1 MVTNITPLL
10 EAVQRLT
17 SALIVSR
24 LHFAPRFPYS
34 GSEGGWVLRS
44 RRGALSPAFG
54 LPSGRRGSASGSAL
68 GSGSAWLS
76 AAPPCSAA
84 SSTDPNLGGLRG
96 RSPGP
101 SPRSCVPT
109 EAQPRRQLRGGARSG
124 AGRCGAVRCGGAER
138 CSALPPAAPL
148 RSPARP
154 AQAAA
159 AMAALHAKAGGPP
172 QIPDTRRELAE
183 LVKRKQE
190 LAVSGAR
197 GRRGGRRVTAL
208 GPPAAAVRRGRA
220 RSMRR
225 AVPGRRRWPTWS
237 GRSTP
242 SKAAT
247 WRTRRCT
254 ATSSADGTVTSP
266 TRSECGPPT
275 PRPPPSPRAAAIRL
289 SLLCRNSNSKND
301 RRNRKFKEA
310 ERLFSKSSVTSA
322 AVSAAGPP
330 PRG

>member
-1 MVTNITPLL
+1 MPCRYGSTTTMIFLAPGGAQSADGGTALQRAVMVTNITPLL

-109 EAQPRRQLRGGARSG
+109 EAQPRRQLRGGGRGPERS
-124 AGRCGAVRCGGAER
+124 GAVRCGAEGRSGAQR
-138 CSALPPAAPL
+138 CPRRRLSAAPPAP
-148 RSPARP
+148 RRP
-154 AQAAA
+154 Q
-159 AMAALHAKAGGPP
+159 PP
-172 QIPDTRRELAE
+172 
-183 LVKRKQE
+183 
-190 LAVSGAR
+190 
-197 GRRGGRRVTAL
+197 
-208 GPPAAAVRRGRA
+208 
-220 RSMRR
+220 
-225 AVPGRRRWPTWS
+225 WP
-237 GRSTP
+237 
-242 SKAAT
+242 
-247 WRTRRCT
+247 RC
-254 ATSSADGTVTSP
+254 
-266 TRSECGPPT
+266 T
-275 PRPPPSPRAAAIRL
+275 PRPADPRRSPTPGGSWPSW
-289 SLLCRNSNSKND
+289 
-301 RRNRKFKEA
+301 
-310 ERLFSKSSVTSA
+310 
-322 AVSAAGPP
+322 
-330 PRG
+330 